1 MAQGDIRIPPEAI
14 AALRQ
19 GRTIEAIKL
28 LREAT
33 GLDLRQAKA
42 VIDARIAGAAA
53 VRDQAESARSASAG
67 AATGMVFPRDAAE
80 ALSRGEVIE
89 AIKRLR
95 AANPQFDLKTA
106 KELVEQHRHGNRAT
120 AAVPVMQKRV
130 PTVVEGDRGS
140 HGWLWLVALAAVF
153 ALWYFFSGQG

>member
-53 VRDQAESARSASAG
+53 AQSRITSAEPAPNEAASG
-67 AATGMVFPRDAAE
+67 IVLPRDAAE

-106 KELVEQHRHGNRAT
+106 KALVEQHRHGNRAT

-140 HGWLWLVALAAVF
+140 HGWLWLVALAAIF
-153 ALWYFFSGQG
+153 ALWYFFSGRG

>member
-19 GRTIEAIKL
+19 GQTIQAIKL

-33 GLDLRQAKA
+33 GLDLKQAKD
-42 VIDARIAGAAA
+42 VIEARIAGAA
-53 VRDQAESARSASAG
+53 
-67 AATGMVFPRDAAE
+67 E
-80 ALSRGEVIE
+80 ALARGEVIE

-106 KELVEQHRHGNRAT
+106 KELVERHRHGNRAT
-120 AAVPVMQKRV
+120 AAAPTMQKRV

-140 HGWLWLVALAAVF
+140 NGWLWLVALAAIF